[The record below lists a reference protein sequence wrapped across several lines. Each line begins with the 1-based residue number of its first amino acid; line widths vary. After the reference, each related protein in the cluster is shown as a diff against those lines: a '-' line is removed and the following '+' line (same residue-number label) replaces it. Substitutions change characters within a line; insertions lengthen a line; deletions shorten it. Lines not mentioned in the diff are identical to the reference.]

1 MSVQLAFLNV
11 KSIIHITVRE
21 NDRVK
26 GKDVNSNPNEVIL
39 YEELFILTNLCQPSI
54 SKKN

>member
-1 MSVQLAFLNV
+1 MQLAFLNV